1 MSVFEKPPGVG
12 NSPAKSPHFPR
23 FSSSVCTVSHI
34 VSPHLSPLLPL
45 SLCPSPSFLTSPT
58 PPLCP
63 FSVSYYPAL
72 LYLQCSAALTIR
84 ILHTHTHRH
93 APAHTHT
100 QGDTR
105 PRLPA
110 VPLPFSH
117 LSTADTKH
125 TTTPSV
131 PVFHQQTPFQLQ
143 YSAFTHK
150 QAYGL
155 SM

>member
-1 MSVFEKPPGVG
+1 MHSLPHRVSSSL
-12 NSPAKSPHFPR
+12 SPATS
-23 FSSSVCTVSHI
+23 FSLPVS
-34 VSPHLSPLLPL
+34 LLPYL
-45 SLCPSPSFLTSPT
+45 PDSPSLSF
-58 PPLCP
+58 C
-63 FSVSYYPAL
+63 VSYYPAL

-84 ILHTHTHRH
+84 ILHTHTQTRTRT
-93 APAHTHT
+93 HTHT

-143 YSAFTHK
+143 YSAFTHN

-155 SM
+155 PM